1 LGKPGRKRAS
11 YQVSESRSLSADAKI
26 IWSLVNK
33 QPQKIDALCESARIS
48 ERTFYYKRPILEKLK
63 IIKKTENGYALGP
76 YVEAEELVIK
86 TIKRWNKIAFRDP
99 TPIEIADETRISPQ
113 KAEALARK
121 TKDKT
126 GWAMPNQGLIES
138 ATENLGET
146 LVCAARKRDGT
157 ISNFDYEKY
166 PDDPE
171 ILEEAERFRKE
182 HPEMLPKLIE
192 DGEDVTWPEE
202 ALKYLGI
209 NYKPKDRHIATLVV
223 IR

>member
-1 LGKPGRKRAS
+1 MDEG
-11 YQVSESRSLSADAKI
+11 RSLSADAKI
-26 IWSLVNK
+26 IWSLYNK

-86 TIKRWNKIAFRDP
+86 TIKRWRKIAFRAP

-138 ATENLGET
+138 ATEKLGET

-157 ISNFDYEKY
+157 ISDFDYEKY
-166 PDDPE
+166 PADPE
-171 ILEEAERFRKE
+171 ILEEVERFLKE
-182 HPEMLPKLIE
+182 HPEMLPKLNEE
-192 DGEDVTWPEE
+192 DPDDISWSQE
-202 ALKYLGI
+202 ALKYLRKT
-209 NYKPKDRHIATLVV
+209 YKPKDRHQPTLIV

>member
-1 LGKPGRKRAS
+1 MSVADILRIRGKWIEAS
-11 YQVSESRSLSADAKI
+11 EFTK
-26 IWSLVNK
+26 LVANK
-33 QPQKIDALCESARIS
+33 QNISDRHAYRKIKQAWKEKEIRRVVYQDRSVVYGLS
-48 ERTFYYKRPILEKLK
+48 EWRPFREQ
-63 IIKKTENGYALGP
+63 
-76 YVEAEELVIK
+76 VQVVIK
-86 TIKRWNKIAFRDP
+86 TIKQWKKIAFRHP
-99 TPIEIADETRISPQ
+99 TPMEIADDVPIPISPQ
-113 KAEALARK
+113 KAEALARQ
-121 TKDKT
+121 TKEKT
-126 GWAMPNQGLIES
+126 GWTMPNQAIIQS
-138 ATENLGET
+138 ATEKLGET